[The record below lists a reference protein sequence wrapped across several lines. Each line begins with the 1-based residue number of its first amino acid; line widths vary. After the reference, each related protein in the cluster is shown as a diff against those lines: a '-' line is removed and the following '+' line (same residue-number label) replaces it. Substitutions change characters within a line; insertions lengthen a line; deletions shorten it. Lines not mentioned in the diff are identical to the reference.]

1 MNKHRAMNKNNV
13 KIIKQL
19 KQNTEWKRTAYN
31 KNRKKTVFASWKIVN
46 NEKEE
51 VQKWASS

>member
-1 MNKHRAMNKNNV
+1 MNKHRAMNKSNV